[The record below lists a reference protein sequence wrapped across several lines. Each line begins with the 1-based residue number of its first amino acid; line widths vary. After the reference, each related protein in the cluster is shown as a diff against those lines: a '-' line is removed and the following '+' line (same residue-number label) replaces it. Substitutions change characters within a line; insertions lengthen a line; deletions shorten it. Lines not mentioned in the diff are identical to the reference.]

1 MIVQTSEY
9 EDFLPGMFDFKMV
22 PQKVYKNCYLCEVEF
37 KKFKK
42 KSFQCKRCG
51 QSVCDPC
58 SRNMV
63 RLSQMD
69 KKAYKVCDMCEH
81 EMLNIQIIRNMD
93 QEKEE
98 WKKQSKME
106 LNIVKKKI

>member
-81 EMLNIQIIRNMD
+81 EMLNI
-93 QEKEE
+93 
-98 WKKQSKME
+98 
-106 LNIVKKKI
+106 